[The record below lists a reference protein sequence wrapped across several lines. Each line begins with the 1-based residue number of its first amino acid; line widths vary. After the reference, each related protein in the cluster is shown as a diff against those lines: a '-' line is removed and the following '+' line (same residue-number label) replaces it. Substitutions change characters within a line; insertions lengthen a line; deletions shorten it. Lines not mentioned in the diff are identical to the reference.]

1 MTIFSPRQNRP
12 VIEAEPVHMH
22 LLDPIAQAI
31 RNQLHHKRMVALARV
46 ATTRIIHIPLLVLRV
61 EHIVDLV
68 INALET
74 DGGTPM
80 IALTRMVKNDVQN
93 HFDPCLMERLDHV
106 AKVPQL
112 ASFCGSKTIGRM
124 GSKVSD
130 RVVSPEALEGL
141 AIQWTQ
147 ERNTVLI
154 EGKDRQQFDCRNAQF
169 LEIGNLLDKAHK
181 GPRMLAARGR
191 RSGKS
196 AHV

>member
-1 MTIFSPRQNRP
+1 MTVFSPRQNRP
-12 VIEAEPVHMH
+12 LIEAEPVHMH

-46 ATTRIIHIPLLVLRV
+46 ATTRIIHIVLLVLRV
-61 EHIVDLV
+61 EHIIDLV
-68 INALET
+68 VDTFET

-80 IALTRMVKNDVQN
+80 IALARMVKDDVQN

-130 RVVSPEALEGL
+130 RVVSPEALERL
-141 AIQWTQ
+141 AIQWAQVWSTA
-147 ERNTVLI
+147 LI
-154 EGKDRQQFDCRNAQF
+154 EGKDRQ
-169 LEIGNLLDKAHK
+169 
-181 GPRMLAARGR
+181 
-191 RSGKS
+191 
-196 AHV
+196 